1 MSLQRSYTRFGVPRG
16 APRGATPDSDYS
28 SNGTASIPTSPDNG
42 FSNKLRKRPWA
53 GQGDEPPRKIRP
65 PSQSVMPKEPNKGPH
80 TTGSEKTDDSLP
92 SESLTMHFTLFLE
105 DPVIIA
111 SRRGA
116 LVAVKKSSSKNADRK
131 LNMLEL
137 VQHDTF
143 IKFLHC
149 ITTEDAHYFIFEH
162 DLPGNEGRLS
172 VTLSNL
178 VTSPVHITEPQLKVL
193 LRPILDGIEYL
204 ALMGL
209 EHGSIKCTNILIG
222 TLGSIRIARQECCRK
237 LVSSRNSDKDIKGV
251 GYVAMALMN
260 KEEVY
265 SGSMGVHDTRR
276 WPLEGA
282 ASQFILC
289 AESATS
295 FDDLK
300 KPLMTD
306 KKKEKENFNAKED
319 EMAKMANMMALV
331 YVAEISTYRGYTTKV
346 DENDVDDKYID
357 DK

>member
-28 SNGTASIPTSPDNG
+28 SSGTASIPTSPDNG

-53 GQGDEPPRKIRP
+53 GQGDEPLRKIRP
-65 PSQSVMPKEPNKGPH
+65 PSQSVMPKEPNERPH
-80 TTGSEKTDDSLP
+80 TTGLEKTDDSLP

-193 LRPILDGIEYL
+193 LRPVSRLLSVLHMLICRKILDGIEYL

-222 TLGSIRIARQECCRK
+222 TLGSIRIGWFQ
-237 LVSSRNSDKDIKGV
+237 SSIASCSDIK
-251 GYVAMALMN
+251 
-260 KEEVY
+260 
-265 SGSMGVHDTRR
+265 
-276 WPLEGA
+276 
-282 ASQFILC
+282 
-289 AESATS
+289 
-295 FDDLK
+295 
-300 KPLMTD
+300 
-306 KKKEKENFNAKED
+306 
-319 EMAKMANMMALV
+319 
-331 YVAEISTYRGYTTKV
+331 
-346 DENDVDDKYID
+346 
-357 DK
+357 